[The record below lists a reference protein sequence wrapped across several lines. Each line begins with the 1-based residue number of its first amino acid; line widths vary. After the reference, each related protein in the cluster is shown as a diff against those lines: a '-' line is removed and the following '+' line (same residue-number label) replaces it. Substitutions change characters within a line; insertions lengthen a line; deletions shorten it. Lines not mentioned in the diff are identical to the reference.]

1 MAKIALDS
9 YNVMY
14 GEQGRIW
21 KKLPIYSVVAS
32 DATKDAHMVWLCHQ
46 VQLSAVLY
54 WLST

>member
-54 WLST
+54 RLST